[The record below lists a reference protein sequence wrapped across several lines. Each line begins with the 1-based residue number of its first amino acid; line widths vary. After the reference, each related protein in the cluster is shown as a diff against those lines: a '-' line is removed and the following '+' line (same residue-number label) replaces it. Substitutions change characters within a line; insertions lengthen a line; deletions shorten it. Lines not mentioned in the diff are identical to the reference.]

1 MPVFGLNNGMVP
13 IVAYNYGARSKKRIM
28 RTYKIAAICAMV
40 YMCLGMLVFFAFPG
54 ELLGL
59 FSLSELAVK
68 MGTVAPRILSTSFLF
83 AGFSIITVSTFQA
96 LGNGIYSMI
105 NSLCRQLVVILPA
118 ALIFYY
124 LFGIDAIWFAF
135 PLAEVF
141 SVILSIVLMLR
152 LYKRKLKDLS

>member
-1 MPVFGLNNGMVP
+1 M
-13 IVAYNYGARSKKRIM
+13 
-28 RTYKIAAICAMV
+28 
-40 YMCLGMLVFFAFPG
+40 
-54 ELLGL
+54 
-59 FSLSELAVK
+59 
-68 MGTVAPRILSTSFLF
+68 
-83 AGFSIITVSTFQA
+83 STFQA